1 MEQWETVYTTNKMH
15 EADLVKQL
23 LIANGVDA
31 VLLNQ
36 QDSAYMFGDIQIK
49 VENKNTKEANRIIN
63 DFKIKWKT

>member
-63 DFKIKWKT
+63 DFKIK